1 MRLDSGEVTTF
12 KAYMDNIQ
20 AETGKTPDDFWRM
33 ANKKGFVKRGK
44 VVASHA
50 EMFAWLK
57 SGIGLG
63 HVRASFIILYV
74 RLRAKDPKVSARMKE
89 WAYSTGYKE

>member
-1 MRLDSGEVTTF
+1 MGEGTTF

-44 VVASHA
+44 VAASHA
-50 EMFAWLK
+50 EMLEWLK
-57 SGIGLG
+57 AGMGLG
-63 HVRASFIILYV
+63 HVRANFIILYL
-74 RLRAKDPKVSARMKE
+74 RLRAKDPKVSARMRK
-89 WAYSTGYKE
+89 WAYDTGYKDYA